1 VWVNCRI
8 DIVKQAGGSEMLQ
21 DDEKLTML
29 KDVQEDDVEL
39 RLIASE
45 EEQKEYLRK
54 TFACHMMYEYQDN
67 GNISDIQKLYEFAH
81 IKGNQKL
88 VERVRQGKRVILESP
103 YQNIY
108 VDMIFVLADEIV
120 ENAALAENYIALFE
134 KRYNRYFHFMTEEA
148 SSGYKIDGLESM
160 EEKNKCWKELLGRYQ
175 EMLLRASDAEAQ
187 FLLFAM
193 LYRIPYKQLLFPANH
208 KDKYYELRLKPFEV
222 AEYID
227 ATKNK
232 AVSARM
238 DWCDSFLDSK
248 TYQRYISRRIKEL
261 AEFIEES
268 EDDLILATE
277 RVISYVGY
285 VSEYY
290 IRTAYLFR
298 RHGLSIRWWEDTIQK
313 DNVTRYVPDV
323 RGIMEDYY
331 RAYFFNYWLEMRP
344 EVENIT
350 KVDVLRYT
358 KPGDPSQ
365 ELENIIAMCEQDVVC
380 QMYQE
385 LLEQYYANF
394 SFEQLLG
401 QPMKNRYD
409 RIIAE
414 YEKEASL
421 QHSLYRSLQK
431 ENARLLELINS
442 KDRDPELEKYTR
454 ESNKELERALKEI
467 EHLKGVIR
475 SQEDYIEEIV
485 NGQNEAEAVPEMP
498 SYDLPKLQSK
508 KYLFVGDVDS
518 CFRELRRAFPGS
530 VFMAANTDD
539 ISSISVDAVVY
550 LIKCMSHSMYYKV
563 QNLYGASDVPII
575 RYNGKNLELLY
586 QEMQRGMEGV
596 RKSF

>member
-1 VWVNCRI
+1 
-8 DIVKQAGGSEMLQ
+8 MLL
-21 DDEKLTML
+21 DEETLAML
-29 KDVQEDDVEL
+29 KNMQEDEEEL

-45 EEQKEYLRK
+45 EERKEYLRK
-54 TFACHMMYEYQDN
+54 SFACHMMFEYQEN

-134 KRYNRYFHFMTEEA
+134 KRYHRYFHFMTEEA
-148 SSGYKIDGLESM
+148 SSAYKLDGLEVAS
-160 EEKNKCWKELLGRYQ
+160 ERNRCWKELLDRYE
-175 EMLLRASDAEAQ
+175 EMLLKASNAEEQ
-187 FLLFAM
+187 FLIFAM
-193 LYRIPYKQLLFPANH
+193 LYRIPYKQLIFPVNH
-208 KDKYYELRLKPFEV
+208 RDKYYELRLKPFDA

-238 DWCDSFLDSK
+238 DWCDSFLDSDI
-248 TYQRYISRRIKEL
+248 YQKYIKRRIKEL
-261 AEFIEES
+261 AEYIEES
-268 EDDLILATE
+268 EDDLILAIE
-277 RVISYVGY
+277 RVISFIGY
-285 VSEYY
+285 MSEYY

-323 RGIMEDYY
+323 RGIIEDYY
-331 RAYFFNYWLEMRP
+331 RAYFFNYWLQMRP

-350 KVDVLRYT
+350 KGDVLRNT

-365 ELENIIAMCEQDVVC
+365 ELENIVAMCEQDVVC

-421 QHSLYRSLQK
+421 QHSLYSNLQK
-431 ENARLLELINS
+431 ENARLLELIKS
-442 KDRDPELEKYTR
+442 KDRNPELEKFTR

-475 SQEDYIEEIV
+475 SQEDYIGEIL
-485 NGQNEAEAVPEMP
+485 NGQNEEEAVPEKP
-498 SYDLPKLQSK
+498 FYDLPKLQSK

-518 CFRELRRAFPGS
+518 CFRELRRVFPGS
-530 VFMAANTDD
+530 IFMTANTDD

-575 RYNGKNLELLY
+575 RYNGNNLELLY
-586 QEMQRGMEGV
+586 QEMQKGMGE
-596 RKSF
+596 